1 MPVFKAASLRQALGI
16 KHRSPVHSD
25 WVHTV
30 IHSSAVCGGMGHDAQ
45 AIYQVT
51 TFTVAC
57 TSPASFFRELHSLL
71 GYVQGRWPRHIGRL
85 CVPKACLPS
94 SEGNI
99 CLAPSS
105 SPNHMQP
112 HAHAMWQLG
121 FNSRSCW
128 SEANLVPEQMKRE
141 HLEMWL
147 EMTGLGASRQE
158 HTDHIWASHKNRC
171 FGALQ
176 RSRS

>member
-1 MPVFKAASLRQALGI
+1 MPVFKAASLWQALGI

-57 TSPASFFRELHSLL
+57 TSPASFLRELHSLL

-85 CVPKACLPS
+85 CVPKACPAVVGREHLLGS
-94 SEGNI
+94 
-99 CLAPSS
+99 LLLT
-105 SPNHMQP
+105 QP
-112 HAHAMWQLG
+112 HATPCTCDAAAGVQFQKL
-121 FNSRSCW
+121 
-128 SEANLVPEQMKRE
+128 LV
-141 HLEMWL
+141 
-147 EMTGLGASRQE
+147 
-158 HTDHIWASHKNRC
+158 
-171 FGALQ
+171 
-176 RSRS
+176 